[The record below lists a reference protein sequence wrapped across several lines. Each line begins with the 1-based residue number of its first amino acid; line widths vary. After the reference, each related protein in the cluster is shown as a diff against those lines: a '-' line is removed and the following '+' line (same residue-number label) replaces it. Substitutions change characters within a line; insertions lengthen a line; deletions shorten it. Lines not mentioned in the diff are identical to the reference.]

1 MQRRGKG
8 MPIYEYQCQAC
19 GHKLDAIQSFSDK
32 PLKKCPEC
40 GKPKLNKLISAPAF
54 HLKGTGWYATD
65 FKEQAKDKPKKVSS
79 DDSKGDTK
87 PEKAGSE
94 PKAKKDKK
102 E

>member
-1 MQRRGKG
+1 

-32 PLKKCPEC
+32 PLKKCPKC

-65 FKEQAKDKPKKVSS
+65 FKGSGKKKDEGDKANKDTVKE
-79 DDSKGDTK
+79 DTK
-87 PEKAGSE
+87 PEKATSE
-94 PKAKKDKK
+94 TKSKKDQKD
-102 E
+102 